1 METAKKVLLQA
12 RHLCKSYGKGEAQVD
27 ALADISLDIY
37 DGELLT
43 ILGSSGSGKSTLL
56 NALGGMDQPDRGSI
70 LVNGEDLCRMNDRS
84 LTNYRKRHIGFV
96 FQSFNLIAEL
106 TAQENVALTADT
118 AHNPHIVEDVFEMVG
133 LQAKMKNYPSQLS
146 GGQQQRISIARA
158 LAKNPALLLCDEPT
172 GALDYET
179 GKQILIE
186 LERLVRQHGKT
197 VVVVTHT
204 QEIGKMSDRII
215 KMRNGKIT
223 KVIVNDTLVPAA
235 DIEW

>member
-12 RHLCKSYGKGEAQVD
+12 RHLWKSYGKGEAQVD

-43 ILGSSGSGKSTLL
+43 ILGSCGSGKSTLL